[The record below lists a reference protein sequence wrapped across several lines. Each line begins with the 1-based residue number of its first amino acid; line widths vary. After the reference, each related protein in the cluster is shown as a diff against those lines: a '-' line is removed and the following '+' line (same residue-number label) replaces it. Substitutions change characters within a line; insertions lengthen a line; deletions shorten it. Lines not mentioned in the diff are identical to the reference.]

1 MSSSHLPPLRLLSL
15 DGGGVRGLSSLLIL
29 QDIMTEVSSSEKKL
43 NLRSPK
49 DNTPIKPCDY
59 FDLIGGTSTGGII
72 AILLSRLR
80 LDVPTCIKIYT
91 SLAEKVFKNDR
102 CINILGMKLRVAPTR
117 FSGAILEKAIK
128 DVLQEYGFDPEE
140 RMWDEALLLKEE
152 EQERTIAYGGNGS
165 QRISTGDMPKMEV
178 SESGKVQEIMDNQ
191 RKNRFRPN
199 SRMSASP
206 TAGGARRSLSLL
218 KGRRSTGLAIP
229 QQSEPTVSTI
239 NAPGS
244 SIKEPPAAA
253 TGCHGLVVAVYKH
266 AVGVPRLFLTSD
278 PNDPTKIW
286 QALRATSAAPTFFE
300 EMSFGSPKI
309 TYIDGGLG
317 YNSPCV
323 EIDSQAKSIWEG
335 RSVGCVVSIGTGL
348 QTIPSVQNNIGWLPF
363 GLHDDLSVAGAI
375 LKMATSTTRV
385 DNEVQRM
392 YRGTETEYYRW
403 DVDTGM
409 GDISLEQWMR
419 EDEMASASRR
429 YMEDP
434 DQRIRCRKLSN
445 TLARL
450 SAGPKVIECSAGRF
464 TVGLKGDGFSAR
476 DAANPGVPC
485 WLMENLDLKTGY
497 PLGMNPSHTA
507 SEQEE
512 EEEEGGKEEEKT
524 KKPQRLPVDGPTIP
538 VEIDL
543 DGDGNRSEAQVIT
556 CVRAENV
563 CLRTLI
569 THVPQGRYS
578 VRFVICLY
586 THDPK
591 SPVDSPRVRNFH
603 HAWPEAGKGISIST
617 GAAAADAGRGAGP
630 PVNLIFSAGKPY
642 DAQTF
647 VHRYVDPVISADIG
661 SVILH
666 PDAVRVRIDED
677 MWSSREGKGW
687 FEIKGDVEIRVGLE
701 GEVGIIINKV
711 FEKERQWIGGWSF
724 GGVKLVPV
732 HGE

>member
-29 QDIMTEVSSSEKKL
+29 QDIMTEVSNSEKKL

-49 DNTPIKPCDY
+49 DNTPLKPCDY

-102 CINILGMKLRVAPTR
+102 CVNVLGMKLRLFAPTR
-117 FSGAILEKAIK
+117 FSGDVLEKAIK
-128 DVLQEYGFDPEE
+128 DVLKEYGFDPEE
-140 RMWDEALLLKEE
+140 RMWDETLSLKEE
-152 EQERTIAYGGNGS
+152 EQERMFAYGGNGS
-165 QRISTGDMPKMEV
+165 RRISTGNMPKMEV
-178 SESGKVQEIMDNQ
+178 MEGGKVQEIIDNKK
-191 RKNRFRPN
+191 KNRFSLN
-199 SRMSASP
+199 RMSTSP

-218 KGRRSTGLAIP
+218 KGRKSTGLAIP
-229 QQSEPTVSTI
+229 QQPEPTVSKI
-239 NAPGS
+239 PAPAS
-244 SIKEPPAAA
+244 SVEEPTAE

-300 EMSFGSPKI
+300 EISFGCPKI

-348 QTIPSVQNNIGWLPF
+348 QTIPSVQNNNGWLPF

-375 LKMATSTTRV
+375 LQMATSTTRV

-434 DQRIRCRKLSN
+434 DQKIRCRKLSN

-464 TVGLKGDGFSAR
+464 TVGLKGDGFNTR
-476 DAANPGVPC
+476 DPANPGVPC

-497 PLGMNPSHTA
+497 PLGMNPNRD
-507 SEQEE
+507 SEQE
-512 EEEEGGKEEEKT
+512 
-524 KKPQRLPVDGPTIP
+524 KKLKRLSVEGPTIP

-556 CVRAENV
+556 CVRAEGI

-569 THVPQGRYS
+569 TNVPQGRYS

-586 THDPK
+586 TQDPK
-591 SPVDSPRVRNFH
+591 SPVDSPQVRNFH
-603 HAWPEAGKGISIST
+603 HAWPEAGKGISTS
-617 GAAAADAGRGAGP
+617 AAAGRDAEP
-630 PVNLIFSAGKPY
+630 PVNLIFSAGRPY
-642 DAQTF
+642 DAKTF

-677 MWSSREGKGW
+677 MWGSREGKGW
-687 FEIKGDVEIRVGLE
+687 FEIRGDVEIRVGLE
-701 GEVGIIINKV
+701 GEVGVVINKV
-711 FEKERQWIGGWSF
+711 FEKERQWVGGWSF

-732 HGE
+732 HGEERGRE